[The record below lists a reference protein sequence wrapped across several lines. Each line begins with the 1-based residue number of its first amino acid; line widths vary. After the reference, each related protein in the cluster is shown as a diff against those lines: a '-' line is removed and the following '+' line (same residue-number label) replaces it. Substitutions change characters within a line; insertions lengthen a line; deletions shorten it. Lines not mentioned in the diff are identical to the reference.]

1 MKLSELAAKVSEVS
15 HEKTERQKTNLNG
28 IGEIATEFHRKS
40 GSLTKNVKRK
50 INLLKDSSNC
60 VIVEVAHQ
68 PNFLPYYGVWKKAVF
83 AHCLAKILDEKGI
96 PAVALFGFVD
106 QDTTMSPFLSRNKI
120 PYYSKE
126 GYRNIGFKIKGENE
140 WWRMWCIQ
148 SLPPTDQ
155 IEKQIDFIITTYPN
169 HGLDKDDEDLIR
181 LEKLLRECYLNGCT
195 FAEANAKFFSEI
207 CNNVFNVDV
216 VFFKYSKAQECGIFT
231 SGFEYLLSK
240 RKNYVDSYNE
250 TIEQRGLEIAK
261 IPETHVPFW
270 YHCACGGKVR
280 LTVDNSIKDIMLDGT
295 CPICKNNFRIEV
307 GNDFNLNGIYKS
319 ISFEAVSRELIVPD
333 ALGTDVYIEG
343 GGGSLSFRQVSNV
356 IADELSFNKPLAV
369 RWTSRDSYVS
379 VLLHKPIF
387 DFTRKYDIDSLEREL
402 HAMNTNNSKLSEE
415 LVGLQAQEIAL
426 KNELERHKPESNEFL
441 GLVEQ
446 VKNINKERKK
456 INAEMAKFTSMS
468 SEIQGLSTSCAL
480 IPSIVD
486 EINSVGFDGVLKC
499 WLSDI
504 RNNDIDTEHVLQL
517 PVKNIGGITYKTI
530 MNFIDFI
537 DEYRTKNV

>member
-1 MKLSELAAKVSEVS
+1 MQYTELIAKIL
-15 HEKTERQKTNLNG
+15 HAKKIKTGKQIQNINK
-28 IGEIATEFHRKS
+28 IGEIAEEFHNICS
-40 GSLTKNVKRK
+40 TLTNSVKER
-50 INLLKDSSNC
+50 IDLLRCGEDC
-60 VIVEVAHQ
+60 IIVEVAHQ

-155 IEKQIDFIITTYPN
+155 IEKQIDFIITTYTN
-169 HGLDKDDEDLIR
+169 HGLNQDDEDLIR

-240 RKNYVDSYNE
+240 RKNYVDLYNK
-250 TIEQRGLEIAK
+250 TIEQRELEIAK

-280 LTVDNSIKDIMLDGT
+280 LTVDNCISDLILDGT

-369 RWTSRDSYVS
+369 RWMSRDSYVS

-387 DFTRKYDIDSLEREL
+387 DFTRKYNIDSLEREL
-402 HAMNTNNSKLSEE
+402 HAMNANNSKLSEE
-415 LVGLQAQEIAL
+415 MVELQAQEVAL
-426 KNELERHKPESNEFL
+426 KNELEQHGIGSNEFL
-441 GLVEQ
+441 GLVGQ
-446 VKNINKERKK
+446 LKNITAERKK
-456 INAEMAKFTSMS
+456 INAEIAKSKSIS
-468 SEIQGLSTSCAL
+468 SEIQGLSTSCTL
-480 IPSIVD
+480 IPSIMD

-504 RNNDIDTEHVLQL
+504 RNNDIDIEHVLQL
-517 PVKNIGGITYKTI
+517 PVKNMGGITYKTI
-530 MNFIDFI
+530 MSFIDFI
-537 DEYRTKNV
+537 GEYRTRNA